1 MAGILTKG
9 IKLSYKTSS
18 SGSTYT
24 ELTNLMEIPEIG
36 NGEKE
41 MIDVTVLT
49 DDVKKSI
56 AGLGDSAQTLAFKF
70 LYVKDQF
77 NTLAAMDSSTEWKV
91 EMPDGVNATFTGT
104 PAVKFDSAAPNAA
117 LTYTLSI
124 GVESKIT
131 FNAAA

>member
-9 IKLSYKTSS
+9 IKLSYKTSA
-18 SGSTYT
+18 GSTYT

-56 AGLGDSAQTLAFKF
+56 AGLGDSSQTLSFKCLYEKTQFETLMAFANSMK
-70 LYVKDQF
+70 
-77 NTLAAMDSSTEWKV
+77 WKV
-91 EMPDGVNATFTGT
+91 TMPDGVTATFDGT
-104 PAVKFDSAAPNAA
+104 PAVRFDSAAPNAA
-117 LTYTLSI
+117 LTYTLAI
-124 GVESKIT
+124 GVESKIE
-131 FNAAA
+131 FGAAG

>member
-9 IKLSYKTSS
+9 IKVSYKTS
-18 SGSTYT
+18 GETYT

-70 LYVKDQF
+70 LYVKEQF
-77 NTLAAMDSSTEWKV
+77 NTLAAMDSSTDWKV

-124 GVESKIT
+124 GVESAIT

>member
-9 IKLSYKTSS
+9 ITLSY
-18 SGSTYT
+18 STTGTDYT
-24 ELTNLMEIPEIG
+24 VLTNLQEIPEIG

-70 LYVKDQF
+70 LYEKTQF
-77 NTLAAMDSSTEWKV
+77 ETLMAMTTSMKWKV
-91 EMPDGVNATFTGT
+91 TMPDGVAATFDGT

-117 LTYTLSI
+117 LTYTLSV
-124 GVESKIT
+124 GVESKIEFT
-131 FNAAA
+131 AAA

>member
-18 SGSTYT
+18 SSTYT
-24 ELTNLMEIPEIG
+24 ELTDLMEIPEIG

-77 NTLAAMDSSTEWKV
+77 TTLIGMTDSCSWKV

-104 PAVKFDSAAPNAA
+104 PSVKFDSAAPNAA

-124 GVESKIT
+124 GVESAIT